1 MRSQQQPA
9 EILRT
14 SVIACASKYLHEHG
28 LGDGERAVGGDQLRH
43 PPIHAAARRPIELH
57 AGRGVG
63 EDHAAPRGAP
73 SSGTSPHGSRAA
85 HGQRLIAAHRLTGQV
100 PQREVIPERPGIV
113 IAEAELAPQVPRG
126 GRRPQRS
133 PPGVTHPSP
142 RGEHL
147 AVPGPGSAR
156 RCPCDRSEDT
166 QGSGQ
171 QSLLRRAAVGT
182 PVGGSEPSGVQEA
195 PAGRN
200 RGHRG
205 PGGGIG
211 GP

>member
-1 MRSQQQPA
+1 VWSVRRPPVQGHAQDLADAIDLDILSEHAGSPTPCHRDDQAVQEAARGHHDATTATTATLDTGSHIEICSRINRQQMRSQQQPA

-28 LGDGERAVGGDQLRH
+28 LGDDERAVGGDQLRH

-113 IAEAELAPQVPRG
+113 IAEAELAPRCPAAGDVHSVPR
-126 GRRPQRS
+126 
-133 PPGVTHPSP
+133 PG
-142 RGEHL
+142 
-147 AVPGPGSAR
+147 
-156 RCPCDRSEDT
+156 
-166 QGSGQ
+166 
-171 QSLLRRAAVGT
+171 
-182 PVGGSEPSGVQEA
+182 
-195 PAGRN
+195 
-200 RGHRG
+200 
-205 PGGGIG
+205 
-211 GP
+211 